1 MKTTFTLYR
10 ILVVAIAFTSCKSY
24 EEITKRPDRL
34 YEDVKLPTYESNFAL
49 ALKVDLSSL
58 ENKLN
63 EVLKNGY
70 SNSDEGTFEYRSWIK
85 TKDPLYDPSK
95 LIKTRDPLY
104 HPNEWFKTKD
114 PLYNPKKWLKGPF
127 GWKTKNPLYHPNE
140 WFITKDPLYN
150 PNEWIETN
158 NPLYHPNEW
167 IETKGPAVAVGY
179 KYDVDLKLKEKE
191 KITLS
196 YVDDNT
202 LRISIPISFNG
213 SVGLKGSL
221 AGPTTLNKKNFDG
234 EIQFFVNTSFSI
246 TPDWCPK
253 IGVNVTHSWI
263 SNPQIEIM
271 DNIYISLTGL
281 TDKYLKKIESDVSNL
296 INKQVKCDMI
306 RDVVAERWKYYGFSL
321 PALANGKQ
329 YQLNINPS
337 KVALSGL
344 KVYKDTLALYVGIKG
359 NISFNDNIV
368 NTTSS
373 LPLLE
378 EQTETESEV
387 KAFLPLLIK
396 YDDIEHTAN
405 QYLKDNDVVLKP
417 DIILKQKAKVKLIE
431 MSLYPNGDEI
441 VVGVKLKAKLPG
453 NLLPVSGWVYLIG
466 KPVMTS
472 NKKFELQDIDFS
484 MTVDNKFY
492 PTISTLFKPLIINE
506 IKKQTTRDLTDS
518 VASVKK
524 KLLEKANSFK
534 HDDIGFS
541 INDVDFGIYDIIL
554 DKEEIALI
562 AEFTSKFNIFLKSKK
577 ENDDFTRN
585 DK

>member
-1 MKTTFTLYR
+1 MKCNKYLSIF
-10 ILVVAIAFTSCKSY
+10 VAAIVFASCKSY
-24 EEITKRPDRL
+24 EEITKKPERL
-34 YEDVKLPTYESNFAL
+34 HENVELPTYESNFSL
-49 ALKVDLSSL
+49 ALKADLSSL
-58 ENKLN
+58 ESKLN
-63 EVLKNGY
+63 DALKNGY

-85 TKDPLYDPSK
+85 TKDPLYNPNK
-95 LIKTRDPLY
+95 LIKTKDPLY

-114 PLYNPKKWLKGPF
+114 PLYHPHKYQKILGKKFKCPF
-127 GWKTKNPLYHPNE
+127 YHPNQ
-140 WFITKDPLYN
+140 WFKTKDPLYN

-179 KYDVDLKLKEKE
+179 HYDVYLKLKE

-202 LRISIPISFNG
+202 LRISVPISFDG
-213 SVGLKGSL
+213 SVGLKGVLS
-221 AGPTTLNKKNFDG
+221 GPTSLNKKNFDG

-253 IGVNVTHSWI
+253 IGLNVTHSWI

-271 DNIYISLTGL
+271 DNVYISLTGL
-281 TDKYLKKIESDVSNL
+281 TDKYLKEIEKDVSN
-296 INKQVKCDMI
+296 IVSKQVKCEMI
-306 RDVVAERWKYYGFSL
+306 RDIVKERWKYYGVSL

-337 KVALSGL
+337 KAALSGL
-344 KVYKDTLALYVGIKG
+344 KVYKDTLALYVGVKG

-378 EQTETESEV
+378 NQSETASEV

-417 DIILKQKAKVKLIE
+417 DIILKKKAKVKLIE
-431 MSLYPNGDEI
+431 MSFYPNADEI

-453 NLLPVSGWVYLIG
+453 NLLPVSGWVYLTG
-466 KPVMTS
+466 KPVMTG
-472 NKKFELQDIDFS
+472 NKKFELQDLDFS

-492 PTISTLFKPLIINE
+492 PAISTLFKPLIINE
-506 IKKQTTRDLTDS
+506 IKKQTTKDFTDS
-518 VASVKK
+518 IANIKK
-524 KLLEKANSFK
+524 KLLEKANSFQ
-534 HDDIGFS
+534 HDNIGFS
-541 INDVDFGIYDIIL
+541 ITDVDFGIYDIIL
-554 DKEEIALI
+554 DKEEIAII
-562 AEFTSKFNIFLKSKK
+562 AEFNSKFDIFLKSKK
-577 ENDDFTRN
+577 EYNDLTRN
-585 DK
+585 DR

>member
-1 MKTTFTLYR
+1 MKCNKYLSIF
-10 ILVVAIAFTSCKSY
+10 VAAIVFASCKSY
-24 EEITKRPDRL
+24 EEITKKPQRL
-34 YEDVKLPTYESNFAL
+34 HENVELPTYESNFSL
-49 ALKVDLSSL
+49 ALKADLSSL
-58 ENKLN
+58 ESKLN
-63 EVLKNGY
+63 DALKNGY

-85 TKDPLYDPSK
+85 TKDPLYDPNK

-114 PLYNPKKWLKGPF
+114 PLYNPKKWIKGPF
-127 GWKTKNPLYHPNE
+127 GMKTKNPLYHPNQ
-140 WFITKDPLYN
+140 WFKTKDPLYH

-179 KYDVDLKLKEKE
+179 HYDVYLKLKE

-202 LRISIPISFNG
+202 LRISVPISFDG
-213 SVGLKGSL
+213 SVGLKGGLS
-221 AGPTTLNKKNFDG
+221 GPTSLNKKNFDG

-253 IGVNVTHSWI
+253 IGLNVTHSWI

-271 DNIYISLTGL
+271 DNVYISLTGL
-281 TDKYLKKIESDVSNL
+281 TDKYLKEIEKDVSN
-296 INKQVKCDMI
+296 IVSKQVKCEMI
-306 RDVVAERWKYYGFSL
+306 RDIVKDKWKYYGVSL

-337 KVALSGL
+337 KAALSGL
-344 KVYKDTLALYVGIKG
+344 KVYKDTLALYVGVKG
-359 NISFNDNIV
+359 NISFNDNTV
-368 NTTSS
+368 NTTGA

-378 EQTETESEV
+378 NQSETASEV

-417 DIILKQKAKVKLIE
+417 DIILKKKAQVKLIE
-431 MSLYPNGDEI
+431 MSFYPNADEI

-453 NLLPVSGWVYLIG
+453 NLLPVSGWVYLTG
-466 KPVMTS
+466 KPVMTG
-472 NKKFELQDIDFS
+472 NKKFELQDLDFS

-492 PTISTLFKPLIINE
+492 PAISTLFKSLIINE
-506 IKKQTTRDLTDS
+506 IKKQTTKDFTDS
-518 VASVKK
+518 IANIKK
-524 KLLEKANSFK
+524 KLLEKANSFQ
-534 HDDIGFS
+534 HDNIGFS
-541 INDVDFGIYDIIL
+541 ITDVDFGIYDIIL
-554 DKEEIALI
+554 DKEEIAII
-562 AEFTSKFNIFLKSKK
+562 AEFNSKFDIFLKSKK
-577 ENDDFTRN
+577 EYDDLTRN
-585 DK
+585 DR

>member
-1 MKTTFTLYR
+1 MKTTFILYP
-10 ILVVAIAFTSCKSY
+10 ILVVAIVFTSCKSY
-24 EEITKRPDRL
+24 DEITKKPERL
-34 YEDVKLPTYESNFAL
+34 SENVELPPYESSFAL

-58 ENKLN
+58 ESKLN
-63 EVLKNGY
+63 DALKNGY

-85 TKDPLYDPSK
+85 TKDPFYDPNK

-104 HPNEWFKTKD
+104 HPNEWIKTKD

-140 WFITKDPLYN
+140 WFKTKDPLYN

-179 KYDVDLKLKEKE
+179 KYDIDLKLKE

-202 LRISIPISFNG
+202 LRISVPISFNG
-213 SVGLKGSL
+213 SVGLKGVL

-246 TPDWCPK
+246 TPDWCPN

-271 DNIYISLTGL
+271 DNVYISLTGM
-281 TDKYLKKIESDVSNL
+281 TDKHLKEIEKDVSNL
-296 INKQVKCDMI
+296 INQQVKCDMI
-306 RDVVAERWKYYGFSL
+306 RDVVKDKWKYYGVSL

-359 NISFNDNIV
+359 NVSFNDNIV

-378 EQTETESEV
+378 EQTQTASEV

-396 YDDIEHTAN
+396 YDDIEYTAN
-405 QYLKDNDVVLKP
+405 QYLKEKDVVLKP
-417 DIILKQKAKVKLIE
+417 DIVLKKKAKVKLIE
-431 MSLYPNGDEI
+431 MTFYPNADEV

-453 NLLPVSGWVYLIG
+453 NLLPVSGWVYLTG
-466 KPVMTS
+466 KPVMTN
-472 NKKFELQDIDFS
+472 NKKFELQDLDFS

-492 PTISTLFKPLIINE
+492 PTIATLFKPLIINE
-506 IKKQTTRDLTDS
+506 IKKQTTRDFTDS
-518 VASVKK
+518 IANIKK
-524 KLLEKANSFK
+524 KLIEKSNSFQ

-541 INDVDFGIYDIIL
+541 IKDVDFGIYDIIL
-554 DKEEIALI
+554 DKEEIAI
-562 AEFTSKFNIFLKSKK
+562 VTEFNSKFDIFLKSKK
-577 ENDDFTRN
+577 EENYLTRN